1 MSNNNKLKFTR
12 NSNESIDWIEE
23 AIEKNYFKYYEY
35 KNFSNIKKVGS
46 GGFGKVYRANWKNS
60 HQYLALKSFSN
71 LNNATAKEIVHEVI
85 IIIQYFGLV
94 MINISKFLC
103 IYLD

>member
-1 MSNNNKLKFTR
+1 MSNNNELKVTS

-23 AIEKNYFKYYEY
+23 AIEKNYFKHFEY
-35 KNFSNIKKVGS
+35 KNFSNIQKVGS
-46 GGFGKVYRANWKNS
+46 GGFGKVYRANWNNS

-94 MINISKFLC
+94 MINTSKF
-103 IYLD
+103 IYLFI